1 MSSLFVLMLRLITFI
16 SVVALL
22 CKCAPQKNTEYLD
35 ELESIHQWLSD
46 QKVTIEGAQIWPNAT
61 DNPEQVSL
69 SHSDGVTGKLVFYL
83 QLYRETNNTS
93 YLREATIAADY
104 IMANLPQKTDSLQKV
119 FWAFSPYGNVC
130 GSAFA
135 LIETHKATDNAN
147 YLAGATHIIDV
158 IQHFAVNKED
168 TISWGLGNDVLGGL
182 AGTALFLL
190 YAGENLERPDLIE
203 MAEKAG
209 ETLLSRATKE
219 VGLSWKR
226 GQNGRFELPN
236 FSHGAAGIGYFFAR
250 LYETTDN
257 ESYLDAALASNTY
270 LESIA
275 KTDNGVFLIPYGFP
289 DPGWSRPHDIGWAHG
304 PAGVAR
310 FYYQLFKMTGDEK
323 WKGRERACLKGI
335 MSSGIPNLPSSND
348 FGEDEFYLDNRFGIG
363 SVASFLLDLE
373 AKSEEEQTFQN
384 ELINHVMS
392 KSVMQDNQL
401 YWPQV
406 RFSFMANAGDTTAFT
421 GQFYGAAG
429 YGMLLLKAQAKL
441 NGTDFIRFVDD
452 PY

>member
-1 MSSLFVLMLRLITFI
+1 M
-16 SVVALL
+16 VAFL
-22 CKCAPQKNTEYLD
+22 CKCAPPKKTEYLD
-35 ELESIHQWLSD
+35 ELESIHQWLNN
-46 QKVTIEGAQIWPNAT
+46 QKVTIEGSQTWPNAT
-61 DNPEQVSL
+61 DQPEHVSL
-69 SHSDGVTGKLVFYL
+69 SHSDGVAGKLIFYL
-83 QLYRETNNTS
+83 QLYRETNNDS
-93 YLREATIAADY
+93 YLQEATNAADY
-104 IMANLPQKTDSLQKV
+104 ILANLPQKTDSLHKV
-119 FWAFSPYGNVC
+119 FWGFSPYGNVC

-135 LIETHKATDNAN
+135 LVETYKATADEK
-147 YLAGATHIIDV
+147 YKSGATHVIDV
-158 IQHFAVNKED
+158 IQHFALNKED

-209 ETLLSRATKE
+209 KTLLSRATKE
-219 VGLSWKR
+219 AGLSWKR

-250 LYETTDN
+250 LYETTDS
-257 ESYLDAALASNTY
+257 ESYLEAALTTNTY

-275 KTDNGVFLIPYGFP
+275 KTEDGVFLIPYGFP
-289 DPGWSRPHDIGWAHG
+289 DPGWSRPYDVGWAHG

-310 FYYQLFKMTGDEK
+310 FYYQLFKVTGDEK
-323 WKGRERACLKGI
+323 WKEREQACLKGI
-335 MSSGIPNLPSSND
+335 MSSGIPALPSSTD

-363 SVASFLLDLE
+363 SVASFLLDIE
-373 AKSEEEQTFQN
+373 GKNGEDEVFQN
-384 ELINHVMS
+384 ELIAKVMS
-392 KSVMQDNQL
+392 ESVMEGNQR

-406 RFSFMANAGDTTAFT
+406 RYSFMANAGDSTAFT
-421 GQFYGAAG
+421 GLFYGAAG
-429 YGMLLLKAQAKL
+429 YGMLLLKAQAKM